1 MDFGVGW
8 DVCNFDLVT
17 DDLSGP
23 TTNHSINFL
32 FLGLWVL
39 FFLFWWGL
47 KKIGEYGEFNWIDD
61 EILFTQWNGF
71 YFSFFVVGKKIKLMV
86 MIGGWWRIESN
97 ITLMEWMIAWI
108 TFPFLFYICRTRSL
122 YFISSTFIID
132 SQ

>member
-39 FFLFWWGL
+39 FFFC
-47 KKIGEYGEFNWIDD
+47 F
-61 EILFTQWNGF
+61 
-71 YFSFFVVGKKIKLMV
+71 
-86 MIGGWWRIESN
+86 GGG
-97 ITLMEWMIAWI
+97 
-108 TFPFLFYICRTRSL
+108 
-122 YFISSTFIID
+122 
-132 SQ
+132 